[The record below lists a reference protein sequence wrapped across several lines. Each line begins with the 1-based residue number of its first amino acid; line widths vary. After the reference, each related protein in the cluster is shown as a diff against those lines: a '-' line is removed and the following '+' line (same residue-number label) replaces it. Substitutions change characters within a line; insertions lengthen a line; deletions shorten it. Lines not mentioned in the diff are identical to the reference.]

1 MKLKPGPEVAV
12 IALAPAHTA
21 PMTEQMEPIS
31 SSICMNTPPTSLSRT
46 AIRSMISLEGVM
58 GYPP

>member
-1 MKLKPGPEVAV
+1 MKLKPGPEIAV
-12 IALAPAHTA
+12 IALAPAQTA
-21 PMTEQMEPIS
+21 PIS